1 MRIRHD
7 RDQRRFPKGRAQNL
21 KKGGRTVQGVRRE
34 EKQPAGEPGRFERKS
49 MCFKSMYFEV
59 PA

>member
-1 MRIRHD
+1 M
-7 RDQRRFPKGRAQNL
+7 NL

-59 PA
+59 LA